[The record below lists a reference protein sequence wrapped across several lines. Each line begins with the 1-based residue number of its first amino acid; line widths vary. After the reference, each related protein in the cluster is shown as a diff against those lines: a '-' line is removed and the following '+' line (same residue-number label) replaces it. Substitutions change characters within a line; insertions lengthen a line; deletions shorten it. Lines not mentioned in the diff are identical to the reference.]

1 MNVCFLPT
9 DAEVVAAAA
18 VLEPMDEGADVVAS
32 TATLVDEMALM
43 TVLWKRAGMEV
54 RSWLFG
60 GRIRR
65 AGCVSCEDVL
75 VILFKYT
82 SAHRLGQRS
91 SRPPMM
97 TATAPLR

>member
-1 MNVCFLPT
+1 MNVCFFPP

-18 VLEPMDEGADVVAS
+18 VLEPMDEGVDVVAS

-75 VILFKYT
+75 VIMSRYT